1 MKVRSHGTDMIERVN
16 VLGVG
21 VSAINMT
28 QALDNIDG
36 WVRDRKHT
44 YVCVCPV
51 HSVME
56 CRRSTEVRR
65 IFNAAGMVTPDGMP
79 LVWLSRM
86 SGHKNVSRVYG
97 PDLMLAELERSPQ
110 SGRRQ
115 FFYGGGPGVAEL
127 LSKRMQARFPGLQ
140 VAGVLEP
147 PFAPLDQLCNAETAA
162 TINAARPD
170 IVWIGMS
177 SPKQDRWMACMRP
190 LLEAPVLIAV
200 GAAFDFHSGTVKQA
214 PRWMQRSGLEWAYRL
229 SVDPRRLWR
238 RYLVDN
244 PWFIWEVGLQ
254 RSGLKRFDLV

>member
-1 MKVRSHGTDMIERVN
+1 MN

-21 VSAINMT
+21 VSAVNMT
-28 QALDNIDG
+28 QALELIDQ
-36 WVRDRKHT
+36 WVQERRRQ

-56 CRRSTEVRR
+56 CRRSEDLRS

-79 LVWLSRM
+79 LVWLAHM
-86 SGHKNVSRVYG
+86 SGHSNVSRVYG
-97 PDLMLAELERSPQ
+97 PDLMLSELERSPRT
-110 SGRRQ
+110 GRRH

-127 LSKRMQARFPGLQ
+127 LADRMRARFPGLQ

-147 PFAPLDQLCNAETAA
+147 PFAPLDKLCTAETAEV
-162 TINAARPD
+162 INASRPD
-170 IVWIGMS
+170 VVWIGMS

-200 GAAFDFHSGTVKQA
+200 GAAFDFHSGTVRQA

-244 PWFIWEVGLQ
+244 PWFLWEVGLQ
-254 RSGLKRFDLV
+254 KAGLKKFDLV